1 MTCKRFNRFIYG
13 IRSPTCKVGLR
24 CLDWLSD
31 DKFMQNP
38 NFVIEKI
45 SLLCEPMTL
54 DDVPQVSEIEKV
66 SFSAPWSAETYRH
79 ELHHNRRSFYLVL
92 RPEPGQANAG
102 APSLIGYGGYWLLD
116 GEAHIMTIAIRPTW
130 RRHHLGEWLLLE
142 LLDASRRGSA
152 HQATLEVRVSNLAAI
167 TLYTKLGFT
176 EVGLR
181 KRYYRDNNEDARLL
195 TLFKL
200 DQAEVWQPLAQHLA
214 QLRRQ
219 FSHVSEVVGR

>member
-1 MTCKRFNRFIYG
+1 
-13 IRSPTCKVGLR
+13 
-24 CLDWLSD
+24 
-31 DKFMQNP
+31 MQNP
-38 NFVIEKI
+38 NSVIDKI

-54 DDVPQVSEIEKV
+54 DDVPHVSEIEKV
-66 SFSAPWSAETYRH
+66 SFSAPWSVETYRH
-79 ELHHNRRSFYLVL
+79 ELRHNRRSFYLVL
-92 RPEPGQANAG
+92 RPEPGQADGG

-130 RRHHLGEWLLLE
+130 RRHHFGEWLLLE
-142 LLDASRRGSA
+142 LLDAARRGGA
-152 HQATLEVRVSNLAAI
+152 HQATLEVRVGNLAAI

-200 DQAEVWQPLAQHLA
+200 DQAEVWQELAQQLA
-214 QLRRQ
+214 QFRHQ
-219 FSHVSEVVGR
+219 FSSASQTVRK